1 MWHHRHICC
10 HISQPL
16 TTSNWRP
23 QQHLIFTFASITYS
37 AASAHPSCKKQQ
49 YTPPSLILLHLLLSF
64 PELRLSLASYIPF
77 PSSSCALFL
86 FFPKYPH
93 PPCSKLSSSE
103 LGAKWTAC
111 YTDDIETALHAW
123 LPARL
128 IVLGKKG
135 NLGLADTLNP
145 LLTKI
150 KEESTLYL
158 VDNDSSRAQQY
169 HMGSTI

>member
-1 MWHHRHICC
+1 MF
-10 HISQPL
+10 QAFP
-16 TTSNWRP
+16 
-23 QQHLIFTFASITYS
+23 
-37 AASAHPSCKKQQ
+37 
-49 YTPPSLILLHLLLSF
+49 
-64 PELRLSLASYIPF
+64 PEL
-77 PSSSCALFL
+77 
-86 FFPKYPH
+86 
-93 PPCSKLSSSE
+93 E
-103 LGAKWTAC
+103 AKWTTC
-111 YTDDIETALHAW
+111 YIDAIETSLHTW

-128 IVLGKKG
+128 IALGKKG